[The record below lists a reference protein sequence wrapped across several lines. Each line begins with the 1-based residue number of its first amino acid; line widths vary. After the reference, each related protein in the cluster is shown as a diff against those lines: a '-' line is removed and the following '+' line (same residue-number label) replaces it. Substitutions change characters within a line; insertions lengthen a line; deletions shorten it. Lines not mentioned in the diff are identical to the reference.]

1 MTRNLAS
8 VVAALAIAGLGACAT
23 VGGPPPA
30 TQAMPPVW
38 TESGAA
44 DAVVLTRDWWNGFG
58 SAELTALVDAA
69 VVENPDLAIATER
82 VRQAE
87 AQVKIAGATLFP
99 ALNLGAATALR
110 ETHVQGG
117 SWTRENSSLA
127 ALTAT
132 YELDLWGGNAAGVR
146 SAESTLDAT
155 RFDRETVR
163 LTLVAGV
170 ASGCFQVLS
179 LRGRIATGREDLVIA
194 ERVLKVVEA
203 RTRYGAASP
212 LDLARQ
218 REAVLTLRA
227 AIPPLE
233 LQEAQTLYAL
243 ATLTGKS
250 PEGFRIAGSTVTGL
264 NVPRAG
270 PGLPADLL
278 VRRPDLASAEARL
291 AAADADIAVARAAL
305 LPNISLTGSA
315 GLASNLLINFLHA
328 PTAALGLGAALLQP
342 IFDGGRLRAQVDVAT
357 STERELVEA
366 YRKAILAAL
375 ADVEGALAA
384 GSRTADQETLQA
396 QVVAQARLALRL
408 SEIRYRE
415 GVDDL
420 LVLLDTQRTLF
431 QALDQLAQ
439 IRLSRLQASVSLFKA
454 LGGGWETNDVVSASA
469 PSR

>member
-1 MTRNLAS
+1 MMRNLVSAA
-8 VVAALAIAGLGACAT
+8 AALAVVGLGACAT
-23 VGGPPPA
+23 VGEPPSGRL
-30 TQAMPPVW
+30 AMPLAW

-58 SAELTALVDAA
+58 SAELTELVAA
-69 VVENPDLAIATER
+69 AGGANPDLAIASEH

-87 AQVKIAGATLFP
+87 AQVRIAGAALFP
-99 ALNLGAATALR
+99 ALNLSAATALR
-110 ETHVQGG
+110 ETRVQGG
-117 SWTRENSSLA
+117 SWTRENSSIA
-127 ALTAT
+127 ALAAT
-132 YELDLWGGNAAGVR
+132 YEIDLWGGNAAGVR
-146 SAESTLDAT
+146 SAESTLSAT
-155 RFDRETVR
+155 RFDQETVR

-170 ASGCFQVLS
+170 ASGYFQVLS

-218 REAVLTLRA
+218 QEAVLTLRA

-233 LQEAQTLYAL
+233 LQEVQTLYAL
-243 ATLTGKS
+243 ATLVGTP
-250 PEGFRIAGSTVTGL
+250 PEGFNIAGSSVTGL
-264 NVPRAG
+264 GVPRAG

-291 AAADADIAVARAAL
+291 AAANANVAVARAAL

-315 GLASNLLINFLHA
+315 GLASNLLINFLNS

-342 IFDGGRLRAQVDVAT
+342 IFDGGRLRGQVDVAT
-357 STERELVEA
+357 SSERELVEA
-366 YRKAILAAL
+366 YRKSILAAL

-384 GSRTADQETLQA
+384 GGRTADQEALQA
-396 QVVAQARLALRL
+396 QVVAQARIALRL

-439 IRLSRLQASVSLFKA
+439 IRLSRLQASISLFKA
-454 LGGGWETNDVVSASA
+454 LGGGWEINGAVSASDT
-469 PSR
+469 SG